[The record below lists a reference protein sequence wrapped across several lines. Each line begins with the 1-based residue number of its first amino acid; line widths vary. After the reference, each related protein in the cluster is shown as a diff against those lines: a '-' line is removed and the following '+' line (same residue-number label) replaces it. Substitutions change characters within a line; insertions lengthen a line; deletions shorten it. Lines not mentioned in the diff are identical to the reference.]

1 MIPKTKHYIYT
12 KLVAGWRLD
21 LRDEK
26 DNRYFFIFRSDSF
39 ESDLV
44 DYILEY
50 EDKVVVYYRKKIDGD
65 VYKTV
70 IIESCWSVT
79 SREVDILCS

>member
-1 MIPKTKHYIYT
+1 MPKHYIYT
-12 KLVAGWRLD
+12 KLIAGWRLD
-21 LRDEK
+21 LRDEE

-65 VYKTV
+65 VYKKV
-70 IIESCWSVT
+70 ITDRWWSVT
-79 SREVDILCS
+79 SREVDVLCG